1 MQLYLTLVIKFD
13 NQNFIFHLEKTGLPS
28 FLLDNDPDFDVFE
41 KLNPAPTRQ
50 GISKAALSLFDDD
63 DTTDNIFEA
72 LKSKKV
78 TPKSNPPSQVKIQ
91 PSSLSSQ
98 PQVKKVSTRSTFH
111 DSDSDDL
118 FEPKASIAPT
128 KIQPSSSKAEKV
140 SQPSKKSMSLF
151 GDESDEDLFG
161 STSTKKVIPKVP
173 KVIPKEKVL
182 PKRTSLFDSDGSDD
196 DLFGS
201 KFTKGI

>member
-1 MQLYLTLVIKFD
+1 MD
-13 NQNFIFHLEKTGLPS
+13 NE
-28 FLLDNDPDFDVFE
+28 PDFDVFQ

-63 DTTDNIFEA
+63 DTTDDIFEA
-72 LKSKKV
+72 LKSKKI
-78 TPKSNPPSQVKIQ
+78 TPKSNPPNQVKIQ
-91 PSSLSSQ
+91 PSEGLAGLTSSSSLPSQ
-98 PQVKKVSTRSTFH
+98 AQVKKVSTFH

-118 FEPKASIAPT
+118 FEPRAPTKASIAPT
-128 KIQPSSSKAEKV
+128 KIQQSSSKVEKV
-140 SQPSKKSMSLF
+140 KQSKKSMSLF

-161 STSTKKVIPKVP
+161 STSTKKVIPKVR
-173 KVIPKEKVL
+173 KEKVL